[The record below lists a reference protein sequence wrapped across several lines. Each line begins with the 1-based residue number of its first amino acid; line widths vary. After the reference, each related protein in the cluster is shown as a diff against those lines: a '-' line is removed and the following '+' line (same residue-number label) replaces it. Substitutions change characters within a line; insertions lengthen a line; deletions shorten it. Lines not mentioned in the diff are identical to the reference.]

1 MTILDSLVFVEV
13 INRQITEFLDD
24 LSHTLGDQ
32 HLYQLRSYSVL
43 YVLLIH
49 LPLKHVLLSNSA
61 RILSEYDLL
70 SLHEIR
76 ISQVSCVMMVLPTL
90 LCVTST
96 RRCTC
101 NDLSCFFHFVLI
113 ILAKL

>member
-1 MTILDSLVFVEV
+1 MVLVEV

-24 LSHTLGDQ
+24 LSHTLRDQ

-49 LPLKHVLLSNSA
+49 LSLKHVFLSNSA
-61 RILSEYDLL
+61 CILSEYDLL

-76 ISQVSCVMMVLPTL
+76 IFQVSCVMMVLSTL

-96 RRCTC
+96 GRCTC
-101 NDLSCFFHFVLI
+101 NNLSGFLHFVLI